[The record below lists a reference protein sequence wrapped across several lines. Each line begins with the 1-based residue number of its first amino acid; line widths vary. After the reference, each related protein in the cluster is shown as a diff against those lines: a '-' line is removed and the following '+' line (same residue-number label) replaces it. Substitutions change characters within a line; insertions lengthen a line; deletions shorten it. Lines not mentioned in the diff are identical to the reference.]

1 MRIIISPAK
10 KMKTEQ
16 ELFSGCSRPRFLS
29 EAERLKRWMQEKTQE
44 ELQRLWSCSDRIAR
58 QNVERLS
65 GMKLGENL
73 TPALLAYEGI
83 QYQYM
88 APLVFEEESWKY
100 VQELSLIH
108 I

>member
-44 ELQRLWSCSDRIAR
+44 ELQRLW
-58 QNVERLS
+58 
-65 GMKLGENL
+65 
-73 TPALLAYEGI
+73 
-83 QYQYM
+83 
-88 APLVFEEESWKY
+88 LV
-100 VQELSLIH
+100 Q
-108 I
+108 